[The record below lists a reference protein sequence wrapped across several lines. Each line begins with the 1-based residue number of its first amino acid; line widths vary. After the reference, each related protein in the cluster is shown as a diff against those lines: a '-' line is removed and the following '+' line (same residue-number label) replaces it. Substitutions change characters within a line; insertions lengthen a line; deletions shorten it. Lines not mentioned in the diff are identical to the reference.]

1 MPVITFQ
8 EITADTWYEVGH
20 LRVFANQA
28 DWIVPNFQSLVEA
41 AYGFSG
47 GLAPL
52 KIVPLAIYADD
63 AIVGFTMYNTTPQ
76 RDRFFIMRMMIDY
89 RYQGNGYGIAAVR
102 LLLNLFRV
110 HPQAKEAAT
119 TYVRGNEAAQHVYS
133 TCGFQDLGLQN
144 NHEFLMWQPL
154 NPQSQPWT
162 SFWNGAWRGA

>member
-28 DWIVPNFQSLVEA
+28 DWIVPNLQSLVEA
-41 AYGFSG
+41 TYGFSG
-47 GLAPL
+47 ELAAL

-110 HPQAKEAAT
+110 YPQAKNSDDVCPRQRGCPTCVQHLWFSRPGAT
-119 TYVRGNEAAQHVYS
+119 E
-133 TCGFQDLGLQN
+133 
-144 NHEFLMWQPL
+144 
-154 NPQSQPWT
+154 QS
-162 SFWNGAWRGA
+162 

>member
-1 MPVITFQ
+1 MPFITFQ
-8 EITADTWYEVGH
+8 EITADNWYEVGH
-20 LRVFANQA
+20 LRVFANQT
-28 DWIVPNFQSLVEA
+28 DWIVSNFQSLVEA

-47 GLAPL
+47 ELAPL
-52 KIVPLAIYADD
+52 KIVPLAIYVDD

>member
-28 DWIVPNFQSLVEA
+28 DWIVPNLQSLVEA
-41 AYGFSG
+41 MYGFSG
-47 GLAPL
+47 ELASL

>member
-1 MPVITFQ
+1 MPVITLQ
-8 EITADTWYEVGH
+8 EITAANWYEVGQ

-47 GLAPL
+47 EWAQL
-52 KIVPLAIYADD
+52 KLCPLAIYADD
-63 AIVGFTMYNTTPQ
+63 FIVGFTLYNTTPQ

-89 RYQGNGYGIAAVR
+89 RYQGNGYGVAAVR

-119 TYVRGNEAAQHVYS
+119 TYVHGNAAAHHVYS
-133 TCGFQDLGLQN
+133 TCGFQELGLQN
-144 NHEFLMWQPL
+144 NHELLMWQPL
-154 NPQSQPWT
+154 NPQPQPWT
-162 SFWNGAWRGA
+162 SLWNGAWRGA